1 MNKHVINAL
10 SSYEFT
16 YEKYTAYGQINGYE
30 VNVLAR
36 PLDIGPIFIFSTY
49 ISLEKKNAFI
59 NRIKSKRFSMVSAS
73 ALEFGVVVAIGVMTP
88 GGVEKKFKKVL
99 PVILSLLDEFEAPKK
114 DVCPLSG
121 IEMDDLNSKLVPIPE
136 LSIKVRLTNDAI
148 ANVNNQIE
156 KINEEYEEAPNN
168 YLKGVG
174 GLLIGALVGVLLT
187 IGLGLLGYITAF
199 ASFISIILGTFLYS
213 KFGGKQNKMMILMSF
228 AITTI
233 SILLAVFVIYI
244 IQANNLMR
252 DADLS
257 YRGMDAF
264 KYSMANSEQF
274 KRAFLLDLGLN
285 LVFIIIGIVVSF
297 FTLKKMIK
305 RPKKVE

>member
-16 YEKYTAYGQINGYE
+16 YEKYTAYGQIDGYE
-30 VNVLAR
+30 VNVLCR
-36 PLDIGPIFIFSTY
+36 PLDIGPILIFSTY

-73 ALEFGVVVAIGVMTP
+73 ALEFGVVVTIGVMTP
-88 GGVEKKFKKVL
+88 GGVEKKFKEVL

-114 DVCPLSG
+114 EVCPLSG
-121 IEMDDLNSKLVPIPE
+121 IEMDDLNSKL
-136 LSIKVRLTNDAI
+136 LTNDAI

>member
-1 MNKHVINAL
+1 
-10 SSYEFT
+10 
-16 YEKYTAYGQINGYE
+16 
-30 VNVLAR
+30 
-36 PLDIGPIFIFSTY
+36 
-49 ISLEKKNAFI
+49 
-59 NRIKSKRFSMVSAS
+59 MVSAS

-228 AITTI
+228 VITTI
-233 SILLAVFVIYI
+233 SILLAVFIIYI

-252 DADLS
+252 DADLA

>member
-1 MNKHVINAL
+1 
-10 SSYEFT
+10 
-16 YEKYTAYGQINGYE
+16 
-30 VNVLAR
+30 
-36 PLDIGPIFIFSTY
+36 
-49 ISLEKKNAFI
+49 
-59 NRIKSKRFSMVSAS
+59 
-73 ALEFGVVVAIGVMTP
+73 
-88 GGVEKKFKKVL
+88 
-99 PVILSLLDEFEAPKK
+99 
-114 DVCPLSG
+114 
-121 IEMDDLNSKLVPIPE
+121 
-136 LSIKVRLTNDAI
+136 
-148 ANVNNQIE
+148 
-156 KINEEYEEAPNN
+156 
-168 YLKGVG
+168 VG

-233 SILLAVFVIYI
+233 SILLAVFIIYI

-252 DADLS
+252 DADLA
-257 YRGMDAF
+257 YRGMEAF